1 MNLSAGTR
9 LGPYEIL
16 SALGAGG
23 MGEVYRAR
31 DTKLN
36 RDVAIKVLL
45 ASVAGD
51 PDRLARFSREAQ
63 VLAALNHPNIAHIH
77 GLEEANG
84 ITALILE
91 LVEGDDLSQRIA
103 RLRAPGASARQAG
116 MPLDEALP
124 IARQIAEALEA
135 AHDHGIIH
143 RDLKPANIKVRP
155 DGTVKVLDFGLAK
168 AMDQG
173 SGIGDQGSGHFTNSP
188 TITSPAM
195 MTGVGVI
202 LGTAAYMSPEQAAG
216 KAVDKRSDLW
226 AFGVVLMEMLTG
238 QPVFKGE
245 TVSHVLAAVLKDE
258 PEWTALPADTPA
270 PIRRLLRRCLE
281 KDRRRRLADAADA
294 RLEIDEARDLTG
306 EAGNVNVI
314 APQAKW
320 QRALPWA
327 LAAVLA
333 LGLVITVAMMIALRR
348 GGGMTPA
355 SGPVE
360 FAISPQENTS
370 FGGPSDGGTGTATQ
384 VAVSPDG
391 REIVFVAG
399 AQSAFQIWLRSVA
412 SQTLR
417 PIPGTQGGTFP
428 FWSPDSRSIGFFAE
442 GKLKRVQIAGGPATV
457 LCDAPFGRGGS
468 WNRENVILF
477 APEAPSNTPGVGGL
491 MRVSSA
497 GGVPS
502 VVTTRDPAMI
512 DLRHRWPQFLPDG
525 RHFIY
530 TEGERGGGP
539 QGKPSFIKL
548 SSLDTPGVA
557 TTLFQTEFS
566 ASFGSGHLLF
576 ARGDTLMAQ
585 PFDPDARQ
593 IQGDAFPVA
602 QRVSRE
608 GSRYVGASASANGTL
623 VYALD
628 SSMATRPL
636 TWFDRAG
643 RALATLGDASPFLN
657 LALSPDEKHVAVT
670 LGTGG
675 MDDREIWI
683 IDVARNIRRR
693 LTSPGSDRSPVWS
706 PDGTRI
712 AFASQRSGNTHM
724 RQQLVNGTAGD
735 QSLLDAQSR
744 RGITPTSWSS
754 DGRFMAYTVSGTFP
768 RTYDVSVLPLVGDRK
783 PFALLQ
789 NEFLEASAVFSPDGR
804 WIAYSTDESGESN
817 VYVQSFPGADKK
829 QRVSRDGGGQPV
841 WRADGKELFYL
852 GADGSLIA
860 VPVST
865 TDQFEAGVPQSLFP
879 TGARLNEF
887 GRFGDDGHVYAVT
900 KDGTRFLVI
909 GPRKSDAAPLTVVVN
924 WTAAI
929 QK

>member
-1 MNLSAGTR
+1 MSLSAGAR
-9 LGPYEIL
+9 VGPYEII

-45 ASVAGD
+45 ASVASD

-63 VLAALNHPNIAHIH
+63 VLASLNHPNIAHIH
-77 GLEEANG
+77 GLEDANG
-84 ITALILE
+84 VTALILE

-103 RLRAPGASARQAG
+103 RGAIS
-116 MPLDEALP
+116 LDEALP

-135 AHDHGIIH
+135 AHEHGIIH
-143 RDLKPANIKVRP
+143 RDLKPANIKVRS
-155 DGTVKVLDFGLAK
+155 DGMVKVLDFGLAK
-168 AMDQG
+168 AMDPAAA
-173 SGIGDQGSGHFTNSP
+173 SSATAMNSP
-188 TITSPAM
+188 TLSIHATQA
-195 MTGVGVI
+195 GII

-238 QPVFKGE
+238 RPVFKGE

-258 PEWTALPADTPA
+258 PDWTALPADTPA

-294 RLEIDEARDLTG
+294 RLEIDEALGGTG
-306 EAGNVNVI
+306 EAGIVNVF
-314 APQAKW
+314 APHTTW

-327 LAAVLA
+327 LAAVLG
-333 LGLVITVAMMIALRR
+333 LGMLTSVAMVIALRR
-348 GGGMTPA
+348 GGEMTPA

-360 FAISPQENTS
+360 FAISPHEDTS
-370 FGGPSDGGTGTATQ
+370 FGGTSGGGTGTATQ

-399 AQSAFQIWLRSVA
+399 AQSAVQIWMRSVA
-412 SQTLR
+412 SQALR
-417 PIPGTQGGTFP
+417 PIPGTEGGTFP
-428 FWSPDSRSIGFFAE
+428 FWSPDSRSIGFFAA
-442 GKLKRVQIAGGPATV
+442 GKLKKIQIAGGPASE
-457 LCDAPFGRGGS
+457 LCDAPLGRGGS
-468 WNRENVILF
+468 WNRDNVILF
-477 APEAPSNTPGVGGL
+477 APGTDANAPSGAGTGL
-491 MRVSSA
+491 MRVSGA
-497 GGVPS
+497 GGVPA
-502 VVTTRDPAMI
+502 VVTATDPAMV
-512 DLRHRWPQFLPDG
+512 DERHRWPHFLPDG

-530 TEGERGGGP
+530 TEISGSGGP
-539 QGKPSFIKL
+539 LSKPSVVRIG
-548 SSLDTPGVA
+548 SLDQAAAAV
-557 TTLFQTEFS
+557 TLLQAES
-566 ASFGSGHLLF
+566 SVSYASGHLLF
-576 ARGDTLMAQ
+576 ARDDTLMAQ

-593 IQGDAFPVA
+593 TKGDAFPVA

-608 GSRYVGASASANGTL
+608 GSRYVGASASQNGTL

-628 SSMATRPL
+628 RSGTPRPL

-643 RALATLGDASPFLN
+643 RALASLGEASPFLN
-657 LALSPDEKHVAVT
+657 LALSPDQKRVAVT
-670 LGTGG
+670 IAGS
-675 MDDREIWI
+675 RAENQEIWI

-693 LTSPGSDRSPVWS
+693 LTSPGSDQSPVWS

-712 AFASQRSGNTHM
+712 AFASQRSGEWDM

-735 QSLLDAQSR
+735 QSLFEAPSR
-744 RGITPTSWSS
+744 RGINPSSWSE
-754 DGRFMAYTVSGTFP
+754 DGRFVAYTVSGSFP
-768 RTYDVSVLPLVGDRK
+768 RTYDVWVLPLFGDRK
-783 PFALLQ
+783 PIPLLQ
-789 NEFLEASAVFSPDGR
+789 SEFFEASAVFSPDGR
-804 WIAYSTDESGESN
+804 WIAYSTDESGQSN
-817 VYVQSFPGADKK
+817 VYVQSFPGAGDK
-829 QRVSRDGGGQPV
+829 QRVSRDGGGQPA

-852 GADGSLIA
+852 GAEGSLMA
-860 VPVST
+860 VPVNTS
-865 TDQFEAGVPQSLFP
+865 DQFDVGVPQTLFA

-887 GRFGDDGHVYAVT
+887 GRFGDDGQVYAVT